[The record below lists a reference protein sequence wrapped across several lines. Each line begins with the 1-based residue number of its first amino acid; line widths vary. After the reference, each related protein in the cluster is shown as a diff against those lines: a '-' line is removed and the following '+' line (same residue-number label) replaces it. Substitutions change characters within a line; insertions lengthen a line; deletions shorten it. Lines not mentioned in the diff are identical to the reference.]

1 MRMQHEIKTLR
12 AIVDTQE
19 EAIKTLTSAKERI
32 EKEKYKLEKELLAYK
47 MREKDGVL
55 VDGDSEGKMD
65 CILHLRGKTS
75 ITIVLITT
83 FFPCFH
89 N

>member
-1 MRMQHEIKTLR
+1 MG
-12 AIVDTQE
+12 
-19 EAIKTLTSAKERI
+19 
-32 EKEKYKLEKELLAYK
+32 KLFTRRKIRSVWWIFLVFFIRLSFPFLFTEKELLAYK

-55 VDGDSEGKMD
+55 VDGDSDGKMD
-65 CILHLRGKTS
+65 CILYLRGKTS